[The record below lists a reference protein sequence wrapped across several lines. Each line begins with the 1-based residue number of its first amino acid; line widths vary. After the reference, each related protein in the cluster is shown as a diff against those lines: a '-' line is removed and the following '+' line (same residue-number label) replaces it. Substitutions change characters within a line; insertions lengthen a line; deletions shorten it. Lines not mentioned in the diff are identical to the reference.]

1 MASYPAPEE
10 ATGVFSWERTG
21 IDRRQF
27 YILTRLLEIKDRQ
40 QKAPSKLPAKGTES
54 SASLGQD
61 THSDHDIAEFEDDS
75 IQFGQLAHE
84 KTADSLKQH
93 FLDRLAEVLARE
105 KGSASRHKT
114 YQKRQKRKKACSEGF
129 TKGHTAAAALLE
141 REGSAVVIVAKNRGL
156 DGEDRDMIKRLSIW
170 IRVMA
175 ETGERNLPNDSF
187 WNHMLRFCRARLSFY
202 IQEISGVARDLG
214 LVENA
219 SIMDQPKN
227 EWIRLV
233 ALCDTLQN
241 QDPESLEI
249 RSLSDLACLA
259 YQIRSSSITIA
270 LPQLILTKAK
280 ALEKNVALLGRYRAA
295 YETFRKAAMHFS
307 AFRNLEIQSIDLI
320 NLENIPLDLPFLTG
334 TLRKLRLEG
343 LSFGSKHTA
352 QSLLRDCQ
360 AHRSYHAEVQLLV
373 DLEKRT
379 QSEPSVDV
387 FPYLGI
393 SKKSCFLCGELLSSF
408 PYYRTRGSHGKVY
421 SLWDIPEISGL
432 NTHFLFQLEAA
443 LIKTRNQLEVSVEK
457 AFHDKKKVKLPL
469 VPESTAGISTET
481 GSNSVQRRLRH
492 RAKVENRLN
501 LGQDDAEKPFRP
513 EFEPY
518 GPELWHVL
526 AALLP
531 GKGGE
536 PSLVKVPIVGI
547 PDDYHADDSF
557 CGVTPCLNEFWGLRD
572 RDKSM
577 LQFEATNQAIA
588 TTNGLYYIYWTA
600 DDNADPNEFLLKL
613 LHEIVP
619 ELPIHRRFWCGH
631 VFIFRVNNGQS
642 GYEFRFVDIA
652 EEFLGARQLMSTIF
666 KHYFKITHLEEKVN
680 DDAYFAELD
689 QDRERAKTLIFE
701 RMTPE
706 EKQLL
711 KRYPPNML
719 DYLMMRPGKYA
730 YDWIPMGI
738 RPCPEDPSRVL
749 IEGYHVPTTLEQM
762 DWQGFE
768 SSQL

>member
-1 MASYPAPEE
+1 M
-10 ATGVFSWERTG
+10 
-21 IDRRQF
+21 
-27 YILTRLLEIKDRQ
+27 
-40 QKAPSKLPAKGTES
+40 
-54 SASLGQD
+54 
-61 THSDHDIAEFEDDS
+61 
-75 IQFGQLAHE
+75 
-84 KTADSLKQH
+84 
-93 FLDRLAEVLARE
+93 DRLAEVLARE
-105 KGSASRHKT
+105 KGSASHHKT
-114 YQKRQKRKKACSEGF
+114 PQKRQKRKKACSEGSK
-129 TKGHTAAAALLE
+129 KGHTAAAALLE
-141 REGSAVVIVAKNRGL
+141 RGGSAVVIVAKNRGL

-175 ETGERNLPNDSF
+175 EKGERDLPNDSF
-187 WNHMLRFCRARLSFY
+187 WNHMLQFCRARLSFY

-214 LVENA
+214 LLENA

-233 ALCDTLQN
+233 TLCDTLQN
-241 QDPESLEI
+241 QDPESVEI
-249 RSLSDLACLA
+249 RSLSDLACSA
-259 YQIRSSSITIA
+259 YQIRSSSITVA
-270 LPQLILTKAK
+270 LPQLMSTKSK
-280 ALEKNVALLGRYRAA
+280 LLEKHVGLLGRYRAA
-295 YETFRKAAMHFS
+295 YETFRQAAMHFS
-307 AFRNLEIQSIDLI
+307 AFRELEIQSTDLI
-320 NLENIPLDLPFLTG
+320 NLDNVPLDLPFFTG

-343 LSFGSKHTA
+343 ISFGPKHTA
-352 QSLLRDCQ
+352 QSLLRDCE

-379 QSEPSVDV
+379 QSQPSVNV

-432 NTHFLFQLEAA
+432 NTLFLFQLEAA
-443 LIKTRNQLEVSVEK
+443 LIHTRNQLEICVEK

-481 GSNSVQRRLRH
+481 GSNSFQRRLRH
-492 RAKVENRLN
+492 RAKVGNRPK

-513 EFEPY
+513 DCEPY
-518 GPELWHVL
+518 GPALWQVL

-531 GKGGE
+531 SEGGE
-536 PSLVKVPIVGI
+536 PSLVKVPIVDI
-547 PDDYHADDSF
+547 PGDYHAADTF
-557 CGVTPCLNEFWGLRD
+557 CGVTSCLNEFWGLRD
-572 RDKSM
+572 RHKSI
-577 LQFEATNQAIA
+577 LRFEVTNQAIA
-588 TTNGLYYIYWTA
+588 TINGVYYIYWTT
-600 DDNADPNEFLLKL
+600 DDNADPNKFLLKL
-613 LHEIVP
+613 LHEIVT
-619 ELPIHRRFWCGH
+619 ELPIYRRFWCGD
-631 VFIFRVNNGQS
+631 VFIFRVNADQD
-642 GYEFRFVDIA
+642 GYEFDAEANSRFVDIA
-652 EEFLGARQLMSTIF
+652 EEFLGAREMMFTVF
-666 KHYFKITHLEEKVN
+666 KHYFKTEHLEKIVN
-680 DDAYFAELD
+680 DQAQKAEFL

-719 DYLMMRPGKYA
+719 EYLMMRPGKYA

-738 RPCPEDPSRVL
+738 RRCPEDPSRVL